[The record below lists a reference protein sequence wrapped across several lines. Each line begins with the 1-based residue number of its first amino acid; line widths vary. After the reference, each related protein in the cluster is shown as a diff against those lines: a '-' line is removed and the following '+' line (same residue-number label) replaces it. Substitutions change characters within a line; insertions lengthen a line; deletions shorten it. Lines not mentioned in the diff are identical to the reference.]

1 MVGSLELC
9 DVKSRG
15 VAMTSVTVYV
25 YSILHGA
32 DMQECF
38 HACATCTLRLCE
50 LVGHRLSFHTFGNSF
65 CPRVARVRELFVNA
79 LVLQVVAS
87 RVLALC
93 FFSFVCPCACVCV
106 FCLRGFPWIVVFS
119 PWCVRCKRMLHFC
132 VCIFVCLFVCVF
144 PCAVGVLWCVYWC
157 CWVRVFVFVLFLC
170 DCVWR
175 VCVFLC
181 VCVFCT
187 CVCCCTCVIIFCVYL
202 CVCVFVCS
210 CVVCVCIC
218 CVF

>member
-79 LVLQVVAS
+79 LVLQMCCTPSA
-87 RVLALC
+87 C
-93 FFSFVCPCACVCV
+93 FV
-106 FCLRGFPWIVVFS
+106 FF
-119 PWCVRCKRMLHFC
+119 
-132 VCIFVCLFVCVF
+132 FVCVSL
-144 PCAVGVLWCVYWC
+144 CLR
-157 CWVRVFVFVLFLC
+157 VRFLLA
-170 DCVWR
+170 W
-175 VCVFLC
+175 VFLDC
-181 VCVFCT
+181 SIFPMVCPVLNACFC
-187 CVCCCTCVIIFCVYL
+187 FAW
-202 CVCVFVCS
+202 VFVC
-210 CVVCVCIC
+210 VCLRAAVCG
-218 CVF
+218 